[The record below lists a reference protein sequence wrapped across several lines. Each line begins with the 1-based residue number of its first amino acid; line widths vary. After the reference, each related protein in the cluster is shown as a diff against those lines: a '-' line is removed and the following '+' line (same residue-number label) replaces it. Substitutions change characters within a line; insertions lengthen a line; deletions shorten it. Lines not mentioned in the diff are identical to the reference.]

1 MYNEILKYED
11 LAVVTKSAFGDYKT
25 LAFVSGNSKSEV
37 IRKVK
42 SAPVRYNVRMQ
53 GLIYI
58 DHEDFHN
65 AINSNLL

>member
-1 MYNEILKYED
+1 MQELKYER
-11 LAVVTKSAFGDYKT
+11 LPIVTKSVGDYKT
-25 LAFVSGNSKSEV
+25 LAFVSGNSKAEV

-42 SAPVRYNVRMQ
+42 TDHRYNVRMQ

-58 DHEDFHN
+58 DHEDFPN

>member
-1 MYNEILKYED
+1 MKYEN
-11 LAVVTKSAFGDYKT
+11 LAVVTKAFGDYKA
-25 LAFVSGNSKSEV
+25 LAFVSGNSKAEV
-37 IRKVK
+37 IRNIK

-58 DHEDFHN
+58 DHEDFPN